1 MNPRGCIKNVK
12 IKEKGLEKSYIINSI
27 VWYYLNTNL
36 DWSYDE
42 KYQEMSIFDQIS
54 LLNDPMN
61 HLWPPSGWTEILK
74 IDEKGW

>member
-1 MNPRGCIKNVK
+1 MK

-42 KYQEMSIFDQIS
+42 KYQEMSIFDQII
-54 LLNDPMN
+54 LLINDPMN